1 MENSG
6 DEQRLF
12 QMELQVGGVKW
23 EPRPQETFPDGQVC
37 TTFQFLEYP
46 PLEICQ
52 GEFCTEC
59 AHDDVT
65 FKSGKMMIFALN
77 AQDLV
82 RLHNNFIIHIRVVMM
97 TLKAERLPFRTEV
110 ASAEMNISNDF
121 TAILSTC
128 FQPNIQYP
136 NAKFINDEI
145 DLLNSEGNA
154 IGVMNLFLRLTSV
167 GETLMGRM
175 YSDSAKQVIVIDSD
189 PDAQALV
196 TQSRIRACPR
206 RYLNLNQAT
215 DVSPI
220 CREYAVR
227 CEDNNMLAAR
237 LYRLDDEIYKLQTA
251 KAKYGGPQELEPGS
265 VMMKGTEIR
274 YEPHPDFSKSDN
286 PTSVIYRMTSNLN
299 ANPVNQ
305 ILQYINTPDQDPV
318 TSIGPVTG
326 LPPDGKVDVYVLRI
340 GKKKYAHGLKTH
352 LEVEVRTPKYVSKK
366 KERFTKNTQ
375 YDKADLIPPPPPGKK

>member
-23 EPRPQETFPDGQVC
+23 EPRPQETFPDGLVC
-37 TTFQFLEYP
+37 TNFQFLEYP

-52 GEFCTEC
+52 GEFCAEC

-121 TAILSTC
+121 SAILSTC

-154 IGVMNLFLRLTSV
+154 IGKIGHQLF
-167 GETLMGRM
+167 
-175 YSDSAKQVIVIDSD
+175 
-189 PDAQALV
+189 
-196 TQSRIRACPR
+196 
-206 RYLNLNQAT
+206 
-215 DVSPI
+215 
-220 CREYAVR
+220 
-227 CEDNNMLAAR
+227 
-237 LYRLDDEIYKLQTA
+237 
-251 KAKYGGPQELEPGS
+251 
-265 VMMKGTEIR
+265 
-274 YEPHPDFSKSDN
+274 
-286 PTSVIYRMTSNLN
+286 
-299 ANPVNQ
+299 
-305 ILQYINTPDQDPV
+305 
-318 TSIGPVTG
+318 
-326 LPPDGKVDVYVLRI
+326 
-340 GKKKYAHGLKTH
+340 
-352 LEVEVRTPKYVSKK
+352 
-366 KERFTKNTQ
+366 
-375 YDKADLIPPPPPGKK
+375 